1 MRGVKHFMYSM
12 TGYGRATNT
21 ADGRTMT
28 IELKSVNHRF
38 LDLNFRMPR
47 SFAFLEDTARKT
59 IAKRISRG
67 HIDVFCTYVNL
78 REDSKIVTA
87 DMGLVKAYIT
97 ALDEIEKETS
107 LRDDRS
113 LSLISRLPDALR
125 ITENAE
131 DEEALMELMVSTMND
146 ALDNLNAM
154 RLKEGE
160 AMKADMLLKISEIE
174 KENEF
179 IENRYP
185 ETVQEYQTKL
195 KMRVEELLNGQ
206 LDENRLAQEVAIM
219 ADRAAIAEETVRLK
233 SHIRQ
238 AREKCSLS
246 EPVGRSLDF
255 IVQEMNREVNTISSK
270 SQDIPITQAVIKCK
284 SAIEK
289 LREQLQNVE

>member
-1 MRGVKHFMYSM
+1 MYSM
-12 TGYGRATNT
+12 TGYGRATNQ

-47 SFAFLEDTARKT
+47 SFAFLEDAARKT
-59 IAKRISRG
+59 IANKLSRG
-67 HIDVFCTYVNL
+67 HVDVFVTYVNL

-87 DMGLVKAYIT
+87 DMGLVKAYMT
-97 ALDEIEKETS
+97 ALDEIEKETG

-131 DEEALMELMVSTMND
+131 DEEALKALMISTMND

-179 IENRYP
+179 IEKRYP
-185 ETVQEYQTKL
+185 ETVLEYQMKL
-195 KMRVEELLNGQ
+195 KARVEELLNGQ

-238 AREKCSLS
+238 AREKCALT

-270 SQDIPITQAVIKCK
+270 SQDITITQSVIACK

>member
-1 MRGVKHFMYSM
+1 MYSM

-21 ADGRTMT
+21 HDGRTMT

-47 SFAFLEDTARKT
+47 SFAFLEDTARKL
-59 IAKRISRG
+59 IAKKLSRG
-67 HIDVFCTYVNL
+67 HVDVFCTYVNL
-78 REDSKIVTA
+78 REDSKIVAA
-87 DMGLVKAYIT
+87 DTGLVKAYMT
-97 ALDEIEKETS
+97 ALDEIEGITGYK
-107 LRDDRS
+107 DDRS
-113 LSLISRLPDALR
+113 LSMIARLPDAMR
-125 ITENAE
+125 VMENQE
-131 DEEALMELMVSTMND
+131 DEEALRTLLTDTMNE

-154 RLKEGE
+154 RLTEGE
-160 AMKADMLLKISEIE
+160 AMKQDMLSKISEIE
-174 KENEF
+174 EKNAF
-179 IENRYP
+179 IEARYP
-185 ETVQEYQTKL
+185 ETVAEYQAKL
-195 KMRVEELLNGQ
+195 KARVEELLGSQ
-206 LDENRLAQEVAIM
+206 LDEARLAQEVAIM

-238 AREKCSLS
+238 AREKCALT

-270 SQDIPITQAVIKCK
+270 SQDIPITQAVIACK

>member
-1 MRGVKHFMYSM
+1 MYSM
-12 TGYGRATNT
+12 TGYGRATNQ

-47 SFAFLEDTARKT
+47 SFAFLEDAARKT
-59 IAKRISRG
+59 IAGKLSRG
-67 HIDVFCTYVNL
+67 HVDVFVTYVNL
-78 REDSKIVTA
+78 RDDSKIVTA
-87 DMGLVKAYIT
+87 DMGLVKAYMT
-97 ALDEIEKETS
+97 ALDEIEKETG

-131 DEEALMELMVSTMND
+131 DEEALKELMISTMND

-160 AMKADMLLKISEIE
+160 AMKADMLAKISEIE

-179 IENRYP
+179 IEKRYP
-185 ETVQEYQTKL
+185 ETVTEYQTKL
-195 KMRVEELLNGQ
+195 KARVEELLNGQ

-238 AREKCSLS
+238 AREKCALT

-270 SQDIPITQAVIKCK
+270 SQDIPITQSVIACK

>member
-1 MRGVKHFMYSM
+1 MYSM
-12 TGYGRATNT
+12 TGYGRATNQ

-47 SFAFLEDTARKT
+47 SFAFLEDAARKT
-59 IAKRISRG
+59 IANKLSRG
-67 HIDVFCTYVNL
+67 HVDVFVTYVNL
-78 REDSKIVTA
+78 RDDSKIVTA
-87 DMGLVKAYIT
+87 DMGLVKAYMT
-97 ALDEIEKETS
+97 ALDEIEKETG

-131 DEEALMELMVSTMND
+131 DEEALKELMISTMND

-179 IENRYP
+179 IEKRYP
-185 ETVQEYQTKL
+185 ETVTEYQAKL
-195 KMRVEELLNGQ
+195 KARVEELLNGQ

-219 ADRAAIAEETVRLK
+219 ADRAAIAEENVRLK

-238 AREKCSLS
+238 AREKCELT

-270 SQDIPITQAVIKCK
+270 SQDIPITQSVIACK

>member
-1 MRGVKHFMYSM
+1 MYSM
-12 TGYGRATNT
+12 TGYGRATNQ

-47 SFAFLEDTARKT
+47 SFAFLEDAARKT
-59 IAKRISRG
+59 IANKLSRG
-67 HIDVFCTYVNL
+67 HVDVFVTYVNL
-78 REDSKIVTA
+78 RDDSKIVTA
-87 DMGLVKAYIT
+87 DMGLVKAYMT
-97 ALDEIEKETS
+97 ALDEIEKETG

-131 DEEALMELMVSTMND
+131 DEEALKALMISTMND

-179 IENRYP
+179 IEKRYP
-185 ETVQEYQTKL
+185 ETVSEYQAKL
-195 KMRVEELLNGQ
+195 RVRVEELLNGQ

-219 ADRAAIAEETVRLK
+219 ADRAAIAEENVRLK

-238 AREKCSLS
+238 AREKCALT

-270 SQDIPITQAVIKCK
+270 SQDIPITQSVIACK

>member
-1 MRGVKHFMYSM
+1 MYSM
-12 TGYGRATNT
+12 TGYGRATNQ

-47 SFAFLEDTARKT
+47 SFAFLEDAARKT
-59 IAKRISRG
+59 IANKLSRG
-67 HIDVFCTYVNL
+67 HVDVFVTYVNL
-78 REDSKIVTA
+78 RDDSKIVTA
-87 DMGLVKAYIT
+87 DMGLVKAYMT
-97 ALDEIEKETS
+97 ALDEIEKETG

-131 DEEALMELMVSTMND
+131 DEEALKALMISTMND

-179 IENRYP
+179 IEKRYP
-185 ETVQEYQTKL
+185 ETVSEYQAKL
-195 KMRVEELLNGQ
+195 RARVEELLNGQ

-219 ADRAAIAEETVRLK
+219 ADRAAIAEENVRLK

-238 AREKCSLS
+238 AREKCALT

-270 SQDIPITQAVIKCK
+270 SQDIPITQSVIACK

>member
-59 IAKRISRG
+59 IAGKISRG

-195 KMRVEELLNGQ
+195 KMRV
-206 LDENRLAQEVAIM
+206 
-219 ADRAAIAEETVRLK
+219 
-233 SHIRQ
+233 
-238 AREKCSLS
+238 
-246 EPVGRSLDF
+246 
-255 IVQEMNREVNTISSK
+255 
-270 SQDIPITQAVIKCK
+270 
-284 SAIEK
+284 
-289 LREQLQNVE
+289 

>member
-1 MRGVKHFMYSM
+1 MYSM
-12 TGYGRATNT
+12 TGYGRATKT
-21 ADGRTMT
+21 SDGRTMT

-47 SFAFLEDTARKT
+47 SFAFLEDTARKV
-59 IAKRISRG
+59 IAQKLSRG
-67 HIDVFCTYVNL
+67 HVDVFVTYINL

-87 DMGLVKAYIT
+87 DTGLVKAYMT
-97 ALDEIEKETS
+97 ALDEIEALTS
-107 LRDDRS
+107 YKDDRS
-113 LSLISRLPDALR
+113 LSMIARLPDAMR
-125 ITENAE
+125 IMENAE
-131 DEEALMELMVSTMND
+131 DEEALKDLMISTMNE

-154 RLKEGE
+154 RLTEGE
-160 AMKADMLLKISEIE
+160 AMKQDMLSKMDEIE
-174 KENEF
+174 EKNAF
-179 IENRYP
+179 IEARYP
-185 ETVQEYQTKL
+185 ETVAEYQMKL
-195 KMRVEELLNGQ
+195 KARVEELLGSQ
-206 LDENRLAQEVAIM
+206 LDETRLAQEVAIM

-238 AREKCSLS
+238 AREKCALK

-270 SQDIPITQAVIKCK
+270 SQDIPITQAVIACK

>member
-1 MRGVKHFMYSM
+1 MYSM

-21 ADGRTMT
+21 HDGRTMT

-47 SFAFLEDTARKT
+47 SFAFLEDTARKL
-59 IAKRISRG
+59 IAKKLSRG
-67 HIDVFCTYVNL
+67 HVDVFCTYVNL

-87 DMGLVKAYIT
+87 DTGLVKAYMT
-97 ALDEIEKETS
+97 ALDEIEGITGYK
-107 LRDDRS
+107 DDRS
-113 LSLISRLPDALR
+113 LAMIARLPDAMR
-125 ITENAE
+125 VMENQE
-131 DEEALMELMVSTMND
+131 DEEALRTLLTDTMNE

-154 RLKEGE
+154 RLTEGE
-160 AMKADMLLKISEIE
+160 AMKQDMLSKISEIE
-174 KENEF
+174 EKNAF
-179 IENRYP
+179 IEARYP
-185 ETVQEYQTKL
+185 ETVAEYQAKL
-195 KMRVEELLNGQ
+195 KARVEELLGSQ
-206 LDENRLAQEVAIM
+206 LDEARLAQEVAIM

-238 AREKCSLS
+238 AREKCALT

-270 SQDIPITQAVIKCK
+270 SQDIPITQAVIACK

>member
-1 MRGVKHFMYSM
+1 MYSM
-12 TGYGRATNT
+12 TGYGRATNQ

-47 SFAFLEDTARKT
+47 SFAFLEDAARKT
-59 IAKRISRG
+59 IANKLSRG
-67 HIDVFCTYVNL
+67 HVDVFVTYVNL

-87 DMGLVKAYIT
+87 DMGLVKAYMT
-97 ALDEIEKETS
+97 ALDEIEKETG

-131 DEEALMELMVSTMND
+131 DEEALKALMISTMND

-179 IENRYP
+179 IEKRYP
-185 ETVQEYQTKL
+185 ETVSEYQTKL
-195 KMRVEELLNGQ
+195 RARVEELLNGQ

-238 AREKCSLS
+238 AREKCALT

-270 SQDIPITQAVIKCK
+270 SQDIPITQSVIACK

>member
-1 MRGVKHFMYSM
+1 MYSM

-21 ADGRTMT
+21 HDGRTMT

-47 SFAFLEDTARKT
+47 SFAFLEDTARKL
-59 IAKRISRG
+59 IAKKLSRG
-67 HIDVFCTYVNL
+67 HVDVFCTYVNL
-78 REDSKIVTA
+78 REDSKIVAA
-87 DMGLVKAYIT
+87 DTGLVKAYMT
-97 ALDEIEKETS
+97 ALDEIEGITGYK
-107 LRDDRS
+107 DDRS
-113 LSLISRLPDALR
+113 LSMIARLPDAMR
-125 ITENAE
+125 VMENQE
-131 DEEALMELMVSTMND
+131 DEEALRTLLTDTMNE

-154 RLKEGE
+154 RLTEGE
-160 AMKADMLLKISEIE
+160 AMKQDMLSKISEIE
-174 KENEF
+174 EKNAF
-179 IENRYP
+179 IEARYP
-185 ETVQEYQTKL
+185 ETVAEYQAKL
-195 KMRVEELLNGQ
+195 KARVEELLGSQ
-206 LDENRLAQEVAIM
+206 LDEARLAQEVAIM

-238 AREKCSLS
+238 AREKCALT

-270 SQDIPITQAVIKCK
+270 SQDIPSTQVVIACK

>member
-1 MRGVKHFMYSM
+1 MYSM
-12 TGYGRATNT
+12 TGYGRATNQ

-47 SFAFLEDTARKT
+47 SFAFLEDAARKT
-59 IAKRISRG
+59 IANKLSRG
-67 HIDVFCTYVNL
+67 HVDVFVTYVNL

-87 DMGLVKAYIT
+87 DMGLVKAYMT
-97 ALDEIEKETS
+97 ALDEIEKETG

-131 DEEALMELMVSTMND
+131 DEEALKALMISTMND

-179 IENRYP
+179 IEKRYP
-185 ETVQEYQTKL
+185 ETVLEYQMKL
-195 KMRVEELLNGQ
+195 KARVEELLNGQ
-206 LDENRLAQEVAIM
+206 LDENRLAQEVAVM

-238 AREKCSLS
+238 AREKCVLT

-270 SQDIPITQAVIKCK
+270 SQDIPITQSVIACK

>member
-1 MRGVKHFMYSM
+1 MYSM
-12 TGYGRATNT
+12 TGYGRATNQ

-47 SFAFLEDTARKT
+47 SFAFLEDAARKT
-59 IAKRISRG
+59 IANKLSRG
-67 HIDVFCTYVNL
+67 HVDVFVTYVNL

-87 DMGLVKAYIT
+87 DMGLVKAYMT
-97 ALDEIEKETS
+97 ALDEIEKETG

-131 DEEALMELMVSTMND
+131 DEEALKALMISTMND

-179 IENRYP
+179 IEKRYP
-185 ETVQEYQTKL
+185 ETVLEYQMKL
-195 KMRVEELLNGQ
+195 KARVEELLNGQ
-206 LDENRLAQEVAIM
+206 LDENRLAQEVAVM
-219 ADRAAIAEETVRLK
+219 ADRAAIEEETVRLK

-238 AREKCSLS
+238 AREKCALT

-270 SQDIPITQAVIKCK
+270 SQDIPITQSVIACK

>member
-1 MRGVKHFMYSM
+1 MYSM
-12 TGYGRATNT
+12 TGYGRATNQ

-47 SFAFLEDTARKT
+47 SFAFLEDAARKA
-59 IAKRISRG
+59 IAGKLSRG
-67 HIDVFCTYVNL
+67 HVDVFCTYVNL
-78 REDSKIVTA
+78 RDDSKIVTA
-87 DMGLVKAYIT
+87 DMGLVKAYMT
-97 ALDEIEKETS
+97 ALDEIEKETG

-131 DEEALMELMVSTMND
+131 DEEALKELMLKTMND

-179 IENRYP
+179 IEKRYP
-185 ETVQEYQTKL
+185 ETVLEYQAKL
-195 KMRVEELLNGQ
+195 KARVEELLGGQ
-206 LDENRLAQEVAIM
+206 LDESRLAQEVAIM
-219 ADRAAIAEETVRLK
+219 ADRAAIAEENVRLK

-238 AREKCSLS
+238 AREKCALS

-270 SQDIPITQAVIKCK
+270 SQDIPITQSVIACK